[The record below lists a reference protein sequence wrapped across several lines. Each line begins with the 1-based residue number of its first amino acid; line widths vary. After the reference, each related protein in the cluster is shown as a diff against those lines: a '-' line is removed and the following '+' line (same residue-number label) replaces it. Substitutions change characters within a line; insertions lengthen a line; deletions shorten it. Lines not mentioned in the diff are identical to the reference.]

1 MENLFKAVTTI
12 IKTAESVDKAL
23 QDDKVSIAEGI
34 GIGIT
39 VIPWIGIFKNFD
51 KILAD
56 MKQWNDTSLEQ
67 TIQYVRDELQLSNPA
82 TEQIVEQAVEILF
95 RFAYVVIAPS
105 QDFARAEA
113 PCVEKMA

>member
-51 KILAD
+51 KILVD

-67 TIQYVRDELQLSNPA
+67 TIQYVRDELQLNNPG
-82 TEQIVEQAVEILF
+82 TEAIVEQAVEILF

-105 QDFARAEA
+105 QGLARAEA
-113 PCVEKMA
+113 PCVEKTA

>member
-1 MENLFKAVTTI
+1 MENLLKAVTTI

-23 QDDKVSIAEGI
+23 QDSKVTPIEGI
-34 GIGIT
+34 QIGIT
-39 VIPWIGIFKNFD
+39 VVPWIGIFKNFD
-51 KILAD
+51 KIMAD

-105 QDFARAEA
+105 QGLARVDA
-113 PCVEKMA
+113 PCVEKTA